1 MPISIA
7 IYGSHD
13 SSICINPSPGVYRI
27 YELERITKIR
37 NFSLMSVDNEE
48 FTDIVQNLHERIRLE
63 YEITNYGSCFHAQI
77 SPAQLDILR
86 NIFGFEHFEQLTH
99 HGAHAAGAIY
109 QSDYEQALV
118 ISSDSGGHEVP
129 DGTVSTFCI
138 FLVDKTQPQKK
149 VVKKIADIP
158 LDVCGAYTLL
168 AIPITE
174 IQKKDA
180 FTDYLKYAG
189 KIMGLAA
196 YGRVRTEWLDDIR
209 RFYYGQINLETLKE
223 LGNRIGFDFSNINT
237 IEKQN
242 AYDIAATSQ
251 FIFEELTL
259 NAIMPYIEK
268 YRLPVILTGGAGLNV
283 LLNERIRKML
293 LPENMEKI
301 SIPVFVPV
309 NPNDCG
315 LSFGMLALQEPPAT
329 KVKITYNGFGILD
342 SAELPNYVSKY
353 NAAKIG
359 TKALARMIHAGK
371 IVGVMRGNSECGARA
386 LGNRSILCNPAIA
399 DMKEVLNS
407 KVKFREFYRPFAPM
421 VKAQDANKYFI
432 FEGESEF
439 MSYAPEV
446 RIEYKTKMPSVVH
459 ADGTARLQTV
469 TEEQNDFIYE
479 LLCRMEAINGIGVL
493 LNTSFNVRGYPI
505 LTTIADA
512 LEVLN
517 TTGLD
522 AVYIEGY
529 LFEKKK

>member
-1 MPISIA
+1 MPTSLA

-13 SSICINPSPGVYRI
+13 SSICINPSPGIYRI
-27 YELERITKIR
+27 YELERLTKKR
-37 NFSLMSVDNEE
+37 NFSLMSVDDSE
-48 FTDIVQNLHERIRLE
+48 FTNIMQSLHNHIRLE
-63 YEITNYGSCFHAQI
+63 YGLVKYDICYFAQI
-77 SPAQLDILR
+77 SSVRIKILKS
-86 NIFGFEHFEQLTH
+86 IFGFDVFKLTTH

-109 QSDYEQALV
+109 QSDYEQALI

-129 DGTVSTFCI
+129 DKRVSTFCI
-138 FLVDKTQPQKK
+138 FLADKKQPAGK

-168 AIPITE
+168 AIPIVE
-174 IQKKDA
+174 IKKKDTL
-180 FTDYLKYAG
+180 TDYLKYAG

-196 YGRVRTEWLDDIR
+196 YGKVRIEWLNDIR

-223 LGNRIGFDFSNINT
+223 LGNKIGFNFSDINT

-251 FIFEELTL
+251 FVFEELTL

-342 SAELPNYVSKY
+342 SAELPKYVSEY
-353 NAAKIG
+353 NATKIG
-359 TKALARMIHAGK
+359 TKALAQMIHSGK

-439 MSYAPEV
+439 MGYAPEV
-446 RIEYKTKMPSVVH
+446 RGEYKTKMPSVVH

-479 LLCRMEAINGIGVL
+479 LLCFMEAINGIGVL

>member
-1 MPISIA
+1 
-7 IYGSHD
+7 
-13 SSICINPSPGVYRI
+13 
-27 YELERITKIR
+27 
-37 NFSLMSVDNEE
+37 
-48 FTDIVQNLHERIRLE
+48 
-63 YEITNYGSCFHAQI
+63 
-77 SPAQLDILR
+77 
-86 NIFGFEHFEQLTH
+86 
-99 HGAHAAGAIY
+99 
-109 QSDYEQALV
+109 
-118 ISSDSGGHEVP
+118 
-129 DGTVSTFCI
+129 
-138 FLVDKTQPQKK
+138 
-149 VVKKIADIP
+149 
-158 LDVCGAYTLL
+158 
-168 AIPITE
+168 
-174 IQKKDA
+174 
-180 FTDYLKYAG
+180 
-189 KIMGLAA
+189 
-196 YGRVRTEWLDDIR
+196 
-209 RFYYGQINLETLKE
+209 
-223 LGNRIGFDFSNINT
+223 
-237 IEKQN
+237 
-242 AYDIAATSQ
+242 
-251 FIFEELTL
+251 
-259 NAIMPYIEK
+259 
-268 YRLPVILTGGAGLNV
+268 
-283 LLNERIRKML
+283 ML